1 MSFSLCMGTIER
13 QLFIIV
19 INLKSIFIRPFLQN
33 GTYNSFTLGG
43 RAGGGRAE
51 AVSTAVS
58 AL

>member
-1 MSFSLCMGTIER
+1 MGTIER